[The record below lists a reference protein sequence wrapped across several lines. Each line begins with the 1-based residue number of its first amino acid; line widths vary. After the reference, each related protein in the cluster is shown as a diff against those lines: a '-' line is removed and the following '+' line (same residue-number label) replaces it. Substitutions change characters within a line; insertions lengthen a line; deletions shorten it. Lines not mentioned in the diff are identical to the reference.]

1 MYIVH
6 VHVHVKAES
15 IDNFILAT
23 IENASHS
30 LQEPGVAR
38 FDFIQDQSN
47 PTKFVLVEVY
57 RTVDDSGKHKT
68 TAHYAR
74 WREAVEELMA
84 EPRISYKYNNIYPV
98 NTEW

>member
-1 MYIVH
+1 
-6 VHVHVKAES
+6 
-15 IDNFILAT
+15 
-23 IENASHS
+23 
-30 LQEPGVAR
+30 
-38 FDFIQDQSN
+38 
-47 PTKFVLVEVY
+47 VEVY

-98 NTEW
+98 DTEW